1 MFEEQDERRPR
12 IHPNHYGRPNTGS
25 PKITHH
31 LKEEQYPLPLCKA
44 TSTVASSWIML
55 PKAMAAA
62 ATEIFK
68 ATRSSLWCPWFS
80 AHPASFFATSLGVPH
95 VETLSKTKTMWL
107 WVPSIRQTSMGPW
120 HRVTKGIPIVLLTVS
135 YPSSTPIP
143 HTTPWKTNW
152 RPLRHTIDPTI
163 YPCFCPSMAG

>member
-31 LKEEQYPLPLCKA
+31 SKEEQYPLPLCKA

-55 PKAMAAA
+55 PKPWLQQPQ
-62 ATEIFK
+62 K
-68 ATRSSLWCPWFS
+68 SSRLPEARWDVLDFL
-80 AHPASFFATSLGVPH
+80 HIRVLLRHILGVPH
-95 VETLSKTKTMWL
+95 VETLSKTKTMCL
-107 WVPSIRQTSMGPW
+107 WVPSIRQTSMGLW
-120 HRVTKGIPIVLLTVS
+120 HRVTKGIPIFLLTVS